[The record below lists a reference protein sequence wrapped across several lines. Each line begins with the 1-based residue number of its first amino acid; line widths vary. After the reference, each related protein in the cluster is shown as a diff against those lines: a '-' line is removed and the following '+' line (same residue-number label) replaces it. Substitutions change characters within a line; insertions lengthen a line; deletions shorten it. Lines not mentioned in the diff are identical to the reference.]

1 VRPLSLKIKGLTSF
15 RDEQEIDFT
24 DMDLFVL
31 WGPTGSGK
39 SSVLD
44 AITYALYGKV
54 ERVGNE
60 PSQLVSQGQ
69 PRMAVALEFAVGDR
83 AYRITRSTTRG
94 GQTRVRLDRREGSDW
109 VTHGEGADSVRGANK
124 LVQQIVGLDY
134 DAFTRSV
141 ILPQGKFAD
150 FLAGDERKRR
160 DLLTELLGLE
170 LFKTMAQRANEIAKD
185 ARLGADKE
193 RELLEREYAGVTQA
207 SVATA
212 RREARNAA
220 GLVERAHTFVRLLTE
235 LHRQYGRSGETRAGA
250 MRCASDAAAIAKDF
264 SSVAISLEDMARAAR
279 DGDRRAA
286 EVKERLDAAQQALA
300 SAGAARAAAEN
311 EHGNLEHL
319 AAVRV
324 HVGRLEA
331 SRGELQE
338 ADATLRA
345 ERERQQIA
353 SRRLESCAR
362 AVRDAQKEQVAA
374 RKDLAAKQRQYEDAQ
389 AHDMVGT
396 LVADLREGDPC
407 PVCQRPLEI
416 LPESAPGALKIASNA
431 LEKAEAAA
439 RSADATVTTAE
450 KEWARATEARAA
462 IEESTARCDEQ
473 VRRKKEQVDE
483 LVALLAQS
491 FPAGIPNEPELI
503 VGAWVDDLRRL
514 GDAELAAAARVEAAR
529 TEVDAIERD
538 AERASASVG
547 RLKTALLTAGVSPL
561 KERIAEA
568 APGLDLP
575 EILPADIPD
584 PPGEMA
590 AIAAIA
596 AKELEAVAR
605 DLLGIADEHAT
616 LQQELLQK
624 AVAAAPPNVSLEGA
638 GIEDLIESAQ
648 RVVIEL
654 VARAAVAD
662 EAATTLAT
670 RLASRRELEAGIER
684 QRAENALYSQLGR
697 ELRSD
702 RIVDYL
708 QSEALCVLA
717 AAASNHLSDLSNGR
731 YRLSYEQERFVVL
744 DAWNGDERRNVK
756 TLSGGETFLASLAL
770 AVALSEQVQ
779 MLAVTEHERLESLFL
794 DEGFGTLD
802 ASTLDVVVA
811 AIEQLGGDGRLVG
824 IITHI
829 SELAER
835 LPVKLQIQKSPRGSS
850 IAASVG
856 SL

>member
-1 VRPLSLKIKGLTSF
+1 MRPLSLKIKGLTSF

-69 PRMAVALEFAVGDR
+69 PRMAVALDFAVGDR
-83 AYRITRSTTRG
+83 TYRITRSTTRG
-94 GQTRVRLDRREGSDW
+94 GQTKVRMDRREGSDW
-109 VTHGEGADSVRGANK
+109 VSCGEGADSVRGANK
-124 LVQQIVGLDY
+124 LVQRIVGLDY

-170 LFKTMAQRANEIAKD
+170 LFKTMAQRANEIARD

-193 RELLEREYAGVTQA
+193 RELVEREYAGVTQDA
-207 SVATA
+207 VATA
-212 RREARNAA
+212 RREARDAA
-220 GLVERAHTFVRLLTE
+220 GRAEEAHAFVQLLTE
-235 LHRQYGRSGETRAGA
+235 LHRQYGRSGEARTAA
-250 MRCASDAAAIAKDF
+250 TQCASDAAAIAKDF
-264 SSVAISLEDMARAAR
+264 FSIAVTLEDMARAAR

-286 EVKERLDAAQQALA
+286 QAREELEAAQQALA
-300 SAGAARAAAEN
+300 VARDARAAAEK
-311 EHGNLEHL
+311 EHGSLEHL
-319 AAVRV
+319 AAIRV
-324 HVGRLEA
+324 HVGRLDA
-331 SRGELQE
+331 SRGELEE
-338 ADATLRA
+338 AEATLRA
-345 ERERQQIA
+345 ERDRQHDA
-353 SRRLESCAR
+353 SRRLENCAR
-362 AVRDAQKEQVAA
+362 AVRRAEKEQVAV
-374 RKDLAAKQRQYEDAQ
+374 REELAEKQRQHADAQ

-396 LVADLREGDPC
+396 LVADLSEGDPC
-407 PVCQRPLEI
+407 PVCRRPLET
-416 LPESAPGALKIASNA
+416 LPRSAPGALKIASNA
-431 LEKAEAAA
+431 LEKAQAAA
-439 RSADATVTTAE
+439 RSADAAVMTAE
-450 KEWARATEARAA
+450 KEWARVTEACAA
-462 IEESTARCDEQ
+462 IEESTVRCDEQ
-473 VRRKKEQVDE
+473 VRRKKEQAGE
-483 LVALLAQS
+483 LVALLEAS
-491 FPAGIPNEPELI
+491 FPAGIPNEPQLV

-514 GDAELAAAARVEAAR
+514 GDAELGAAGRWETAR
-529 TEVDAIERD
+529 TEVDEIERD
-538 AERASASVG
+538 AERASATVG
-547 RLKTALLTAGVSPL
+547 RLKTTLLSAGLAPL
-561 KERIAEA
+561 KERIAGA

-575 EILPADIPD
+575 EILPAELPD
-584 PPGEMA
+584 SPSEIA

-596 AKELEAVAR
+596 AKELEATAR
-605 DLLGIADEHAT
+605 DLLAIADEHAA
-616 LQQELLQK
+616 LQHELLRK

-638 GIEDLIESAQ
+638 TIEDLIESAQ
-648 RVVIEL
+648 SAVIQL
-654 VARAAVAD
+654 AARAAVAK
-662 EAATTLAT
+662 EAATALAS
-670 RLASRRELEAGIER
+670 RLASRRELEAAIER

-702 RIVDYL
+702 RIVDFL

-717 AAASNHLSDLSNGR
+717 AAASSHLSDLSNGR
-731 YRLSYEQERFVVL
+731 YRLGYEQERFVVL

>member
-69 PRMAVALEFAVGDR
+69 PRMAVVLDFAVGDR

-109 VTHGEGADSVRGANK
+109 VSYGEGADSVRGANR

-170 LFKTMAQRANEIAKD
+170 LFKTMAQRANEIARD

-193 RELLEREYAGVTQA
+193 RELLEREYAGVTQEA
-207 SVATA
+207 VATA
-212 RREARNAA
+212 RREARDAA
-220 GLVERAHTFVRLLTE
+220 ARLEQANEFVRLLSE
-235 LHRQYGRSGETRAGA
+235 VNRQYRRAGERRA
-250 MRCASDAAAIAKDF
+250 DAAQCASDAAAIAEDF
-264 SSVAISLEDMARAAR
+264 SSIAIVLEDMARASR
-279 DGDRRAA
+279 ESDRRVAQA
-286 EVKERLDAAQQALA
+286 RGELDAAQLALA
-300 SAGAARAAAEN
+300 AARDARAAADK

-319 AAVRV
+319 AAIRV
-324 HVGRLEA
+324 HVGQLDASQGELREAEA
-331 SRGELQE
+331 S
-338 ADATLRA
+338 LRA
-345 ERERQQIA
+345 EHDRRQDA
-353 SRRLESCAR
+353 SRRLDDCAR
-362 AVRDAQKEQVAA
+362 AIRHAEKERVAA
-374 RKDLAAKQRQYEDAQ
+374 REDLATKQRQHADAQ

-396 LVADLREGDPC
+396 LVADLTEGDPC
-407 PVCQRPLEI
+407 PVCRRPLET
-416 LPESAPGALKIASNA
+416 LPRTAPRALKSASKA
-431 LEKAEAAA
+431 LENAQAAVA
-439 RSADATVTTAE
+439 SADAAMSAAE
-450 KEWARATEARAA
+450 REWARASEAFAG
-462 IEESTARCDEQ
+462 IEQSMARCDER
-473 VRRKKEQVDE
+473 VRRKKEQIGE
-483 LVALLAQS
+483 LVALLEKS
-491 FPAGIPNEPELI
+491 FPGGMPNDPQRI
-503 VGAWVDDLRRL
+503 VEAWVDDLRRL
-514 GDAELAAAARVEAAR
+514 AESELAAAARWESAR
-529 TEVDAIERD
+529 TDVDEIERD
-538 AERASASVG
+538 AERASATVD
-547 RLKTALLTAGVSPL
+547 RLKTRLLSAGLAALE
-561 KERIAEA
+561 ERIVGA
-568 APGLDLP
+568 APDLDLP
-575 EILPADIPD
+575 EILPAELPD
-584 PPGEMA
+584 PPGELA

-605 DLLGIADEHAT
+605 DLLGIADEHTA
-616 LQQELLQK
+616 LQQELLK
-624 AVAAAPPNVSLEGA
+624 AALSDAPPLVSVEGA
-638 GIEDLIESAQ
+638 SIEDLVESAQ
-648 RVVIEL
+648 RAVVAL
-654 VARAAVAD
+654 AARAAVAA
-662 EAATTLAT
+662 EAADTLST
-670 RLASRRELEAGIER
+670 RLASRGELEAAIAR

-702 RIVDYL
+702 RIVDFL

-717 AAASNHLSDLSNGR
+717 AAASKHLSDLSNGR
-731 YRLSYEQERFVVL
+731 YRLSYEQERFRVL

-770 AVALSEQVQ
+770 ALALSEQVQ
-779 MLAVTEHERLESLFL
+779 MLAVTERERLESLFL

-811 AIEQLGGDGRLVG
+811 AIEKLGGDGRLVG
-824 IITHI
+824 IITHVP
-829 SELAER
+829 ELAER

-850 IAASVG
+850 IAP
-856 SL
+856 SLESL